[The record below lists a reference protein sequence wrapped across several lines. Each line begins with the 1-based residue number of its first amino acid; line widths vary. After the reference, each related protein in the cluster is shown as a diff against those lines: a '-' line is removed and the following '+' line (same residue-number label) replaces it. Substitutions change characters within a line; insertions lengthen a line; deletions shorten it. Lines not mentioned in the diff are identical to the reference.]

1 MSDENRADE
10 AVRHDPRYRHG
21 MVHLQTG
28 SWQEAIASF
37 GELAQAYPDSRV
49 VERALEE
56 ARFKANLDE
65 GARIRP
71 KRWIIPWRA
80 ILIRGAIVLAT
91 AVLALVG
98 VRLITGPVADALEEL
113 QVRDVADRLY
123 REANELHEAGRFEE
137 ALDSYNQLLTVT
149 PEHYPAQTA
158 VVQIEEDRELRA
170 RYDDGVALEE
180 AGKVDEALAVYFEIE
195 QRAPLYRDIQQ
206 RIRQILLRRDHD
218 ALFEQAETAYQLGQA
233 VEALHLYEQLKTQA
247 ANYKPD
253 LVDGRL
259 YELHMLLGRDLIEQ
273 DPPAPEAIPQALDHF
288 TRALAMQPRSGEA
301 SQEKNLILNYL
312 DGQARYEAG
321 QWEGA
326 IAPLQT
332 VVDQRPGYL
341 RGTVTGMLYDAYI
354 RSGDSY
360 RDAEQQDCGM
370 AYQRYGQAAALPVA
384 DTTVAVAR
392 QQAILYCVPP
402 TPTPSV
408 TPTSTP
414 TPTATFPPTPTPIA
428 FPTDTPTPTPTP
440 TPYNL
445 SLLRNRIIFK
455 VAPEGGK
462 DTDADLWAMNPDGTN
477 RQYLGPFR
485 QYIRQYEA
493 LREAE
498 RLSPDGTRR
507 VFAKAVDNGVSI
519 FMYQPDHP
527 EYGPVPDKRLSFLE
541 GLSYEP
547 VWSPDGSRIA
557 FVSTH
562 NGSDDIWVVDE
573 DARNQKWLVNND
585 WEWDKHP
592 SWSPDSQRIVFWSN
606 RFGLKKIFVM
616 EANGQNQQRLT
627 ESDILDEYD
636 PIWIK

>member
-1 MSDENRADE
+1 MSEENRADE
-10 AVRHDPRYRHG
+10 AVRRDPRYRHG

-37 GELAQAYPDSRV
+37 EDLAQAYPDSALVRN
-49 VERALEE
+49 ALEE

-98 VRLITGPVADALEEL
+98 VRLITGRVADALEEL
-113 QVRDVADRLY
+113 QVRDLADRLY
-123 REANELHEAGRFEE
+123 REANEFHEAGRFEE
-137 ALDSYNQLLTVT
+137 ALDSYHQLMTVT
-149 PEHYPAQTA
+149 PEHHPAQTA
-158 VVQIEEDRELRA
+158 VVQIEEDRELKA
-170 RYDDGVALEE
+170 RYDYGVALEE
-180 AGKVDEALAVYFEIE
+180 AGKVEEALAVYYEIE
-195 QRAPLYRDIQQ
+195 ERAPLYRELQQ
-206 RIRQILLRRDHD
+206 RIRQILLKQDHD
-218 ALFEQAETAYQLGQA
+218 ALFERAETAYRLGQDA
-233 VEALHLYEQLKTQA
+233 EALRLYEELRRQA
-247 ANYKPD
+247 ANYQTD
-253 LVDGRL
+253 IVAGRL

-273 DPPAPEAIPQALDHF
+273 DPPVPQAIPEALDHF
-288 TRALAMQPRSGEA
+288 SEALAMQPRSAEA

-312 DGQARYEAG
+312 DGQAHYEAG
-321 QWEGA
+321 QWEGT
-326 IAPLQT
+326 IAPLRT
-332 VVDQRPGYL
+332 IVDQRPGYL

-360 RDAEQQDCGM
+360 RDAEEQDCGM

-414 TPTATFPPTPTPIA
+414 TPIPPTATPWPTWTPVAPTA
-428 FPTDTPTPTPTP
+428 SPTPTP
-440 TPYNL
+440 TPYTL
-445 SLLRNRIIFK
+445 SQFRGRIIFK
-455 VAPEGGK
+455 VAAEGGT
-462 DTDADLWAMNPDGTN
+462 DADADLWVMNPDGTN

-485 QYIRQYEA
+485 QYTGQYEA

-498 RLSPDGTRR
+498 RFSPDGTRR
-507 VFAKAVDNGVSI
+507 VFAKAVDSGVSI

-557 FVSTH
+557 FVSDH
-562 NGSDDIWVVDE
+562 NGSDDIWVVDA
-573 DARNQKWLVNND
+573 DGRNQKWLVDND
-585 WEWDKHP
+585 WEWDKQP

-616 EANGQNQQRLT
+616 EANGQNQERLT